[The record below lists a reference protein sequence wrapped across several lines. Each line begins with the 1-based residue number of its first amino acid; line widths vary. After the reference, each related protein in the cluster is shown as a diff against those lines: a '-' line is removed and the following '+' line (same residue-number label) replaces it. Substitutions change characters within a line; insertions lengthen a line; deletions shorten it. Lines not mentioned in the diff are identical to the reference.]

1 MNYFNY
7 FNFIKYITDIN
18 NSIDNNIHQEGGGNN
33 SRNYNDRI
41 IPLLQINYNRA
52 MAFDDKEKKKK
63 RGIYRVKYED
73 KNDLDKAGN
82 PKIKFNYFYL
92 KDNKLVSDED
102 QIRINKFYKVYNF
115 NI

>member
-52 MAFDDKEKKKK
+52 MAFDDKEKKRK
-63 RGIYRVKYED
+63 EAFTEL
-73 KNDLDKAGN
+73 NM
-82 PKIKFNYFYL
+82 KIKM
-92 KDNKLVSDED
+92 
-102 QIRINKFYKVYNF
+102 I
-115 NI
+115 